1 MDTKSTIQ
9 NDWILDRIAPSRIG
23 ASILAA
29 RFPNTKLIS
38 ILVISRIKNLFRN
51 LNKPF

>member
-23 ASILAA
+23 ASIL
-29 RFPNTKLIS
+29 
-38 ILVISRIKNLFRN
+38 VISRIKNLFRN